1 MKRILLFFLIFLL
14 CTSIAGCGQKP
25 TVYEKNGY
33 TVDLDAGT
41 ITKDGDVYAFTVTG
55 RGDRS
60 RIEITYPNGANYYF
74 QWDGNSGHGGW
85 SDDYDPERYADGDIL
100 MDLIDFDSP
109 VEKRGG
115 NPILGLVLIVIGLA
129 DAISPN
135 TAWYLS
141 YGWRFKNAE
150 PSEAALV
157 FGRIFG
163 IFCVILGLIL
173 LFTSIFNAA

>member
-55 RGDRS
+55 RDDRS

-74 QWDGNSGHGGW
+74 QWDETAATAVGAMTTIRNAM
-85 SDDYDPERYADGDIL
+85 RT
-100 MDLIDFDSP
+100 
-109 VEKRGG
+109 
-115 NPILGLVLIVIGLA
+115 VI
-129 DAISPN
+129 S
-135 TAWYLS
+135 
-141 YGWRFKNAE
+141 
-150 PSEAALV
+150 
-157 FGRIFG
+157 
-163 IFCVILGLIL
+163 
-173 LFTSIFNAA
+173 

>member
-1 MKRILLFFLIFLL
+1 
-14 CTSIAGCGQKP
+14 
-25 TVYEKNGY
+25 
-33 TVDLDAGT
+33 
-41 ITKDGDVYAFTVTG
+41 
-55 RGDRS
+55 
-60 RIEITYPNGANYYF
+60 
-74 QWDGNSGHGGW
+74 
-85 SDDYDPERYADGDIL
+85 

-115 NPILGLVLIVIGLA
+115 NPILGLVLIVTGLA